1 MFSTILWDASP
12 EIIDGWS
19 MPNWYGLSW
28 AFSFILGYQIIKKI
42 FKKENAP
49 QEWTDKIL
57 FYMLIAGILGARLG
71 HCFFY
76 DPQYY
81 LSNPIEILK
90 IWEGGLASHGGA
102 IGILI
107 ALFIFSKKVTKQS
120 MFWILDRVV
129 ICVAIAS
136 CFIRF
141 GNLVNH
147 EIVGHPSSKGLA
159 MVFTKNVEDMPQ
171 ALANAYQLE
180 APNIE
185 FEKLEGNE
193 IFQEEVECNRY
204 RVDVQF
210 TNANKKDVET
220 YKNDLMFRY
229 TDMTE
234 DNQLERNVSS
244 VDLESFKIKR
254 TQEGQLL
261 SYEAYLI
268 PRHPAQLYEAIS
280 YLVLF
285 LLLALMYWK
294 GNAGMNYGV
303 LFGTYLIIAFGSRFI
318 IEYVKVKQTD
328 LSSDWS
334 LNMGHILSIPFVV
347 IGIACLIYGFTK
359 GKGRGALVLPQD
371 EGGDN

>member
-49 QEWTDKIL
+49 EAWTDKIL

-76 DPQYY
+76 DPEYY
-81 LSNPIEILK
+81 LSNPGEILK

-107 ALFIFSKKVTKQS
+107 ALFIFSKVVTKQS

-147 EIVGHPSSKGLA
+147 EIVGHPSDKGMS
-159 MVFTKNVEDMPQ
+159 MVFTKNVENMPQ
-171 ALANAYQLE
+171 GLAEAMQLGT
-180 APNIE
+180 PNIE
-185 FEKLEGNE
+185 FEKIDGTATFDNK
-193 IFQEEVECNRY
+193 VECNNY
-204 RVDVQF
+204 KVDVQF
-210 TNANKKDVET
+210 TNVSKKDVES
-220 YKNDLMFRY
+220 YKNELMFRY
-229 TDMTE
+229 VDMTK
-234 DNQLERNVSS
+234 DDQLDRNVLK
-244 VDLESFKIKR
+244 VDTESFKIKR
-254 TQEGQLL
+254 SKEGQSL
-261 SYEAYLI
+261 SFEAYLI
-268 PRHPAQLYEAIS
+268 PRHPAQLYEAMS

-285 LLLALMYWK
+285 MLLAFMYWK
-294 GNAGMNYGV
+294 RNAGNNYGV
-303 LFGTYLIIAFGSRFI
+303 LFGTYLIVAFGARFL

-328 LSSDWS
+328 LSSEWS
-334 LNMGHILSIPFVV
+334 LNMGHILSIPFIV
-347 IGIACLIYGFTK
+347 IGIACLIYGMTK
-359 GKGRGALVLPQD
+359 GKGKGQLILQEKTD
-371 EGGDN
+371 EQ